1 MQNFGFIESKLDG
14 NEIIF
19 DKKLLQGTKPIPD
32 EYDYTKMVSCLKKP
46 KDQGSTSKC
55 VPYSLSYAIEA
66 AESMKDKKLNF
77 RLDIDRIYNARSNR
91 TNGMQIKEALS
102 FLKKEGYPLPNGKQH
117 HIKVYGQLKSILA
130 MKRSLYSNGP
140 FVMALPVYDNAEREE
155 FWKGEKKQGGH
166 AICCVGYNEDGLILE
181 NTWGSGYGKNGKI
194 IFPFD
199 DVNKIIEAWAFLGE

>member
-66 AESMKDKKLNF
+66 AYQHYTS
-77 RLDIDRIYNARSNR
+77 IDNPER
-91 TNGMQIKEALS
+91 QKIK
-102 FLKKEGYPLPNGKQH
+102 FQ
-117 HIKVYGQLKSILA
+117 
-130 MKRSLYSNGP
+130 
-140 FVMALPVYDNAEREE
+140 
-155 FWKGEKKQGGH
+155 
-166 AICCVGYNEDGLILE
+166 
-181 NTWGSGYGKNGKI
+181 T
-194 IFPFD
+194 
-199 DVNKIIEAWAFLGE
+199 